1 MTSVKI
7 TAAIALLAAGIAP
20 SFSPTASAADLR
32 LERQHHRHY
41 VRAER
46 NPYRFTFSYNHN
58 YGPVE
63 FVTDG
68 VRAIP
73 DRIVHP
79 IGQRPYAYYDVNQRY
94 CGQSTANYRGQDGQR
109 HPCN

>member
-1 MTSVKI
+1 MTSVKV
-7 TAAIALLAAGIAP
+7 TAVIAFLAACIAP
-20 SFSPTASAADLR
+20 SFSPTASAADLH

-41 VRAER
+41 VRVER
-46 NPYRFTFSYNHN
+46 NPYLFKFSYNHN

-73 DRIVHP
+73 DRIIHP
-79 IGQRPYAYYDVNQRY
+79 IGERPYAYYDVNQRY
-94 CGQSTANYRGQDGQR
+94 CGQSTASYRGQDGQR

>member
-7 TAAIALLAAGIAP
+7 TAAIVLLAAGITP
-20 SFSPTASAADLR
+20 TVSPTASAADLR

-41 VRAER
+41 ARAMP

-68 VRAIP
+68 VLARP

-79 IGQRPYAYYDVNQRY
+79 IGQRPHAFYDVNQRY
-94 CGQSTANYRGQDGQR
+94 CGQSTASYRGQDGQR